1 MPSVSFIRKPEVLQ
15 ICGFSSSTLYRLI
28 NKKVFPASFVLGVV
42 GHSRSV
48 AWRKEEIDA
57 WVASRPRTSISK
69 LEQDHKE
76 K

>member
-28 NKKVFPASFVLGVV
+28 NKKEFPAPFILGVV

-48 AWRKEEIDA
+48 AWRKDEVEI
-57 WVASRPRTSISK
+57 WVNSRPRISMF
-69 LEQDHKE
+69 
-76 K
+76 